1 MSKKSNFSLMNT
13 KHYNE
18 RLNKSEIILCLK
30 NYNLIIEDF
39 LIKIFETIDYKTCKN
54 LYQIILRGVSCLE
67 HVFNILFLYTK
78 NIILTLYYS
87 NKASNAYI
95 DYINSLIIGS
105 NSEKIIYPIYNRNFE
120 LHEIKNSKNAMLCVY
135 DESIKII
142 DEEYKKNYVMEE
154 SEKKYF
160 DVIKSWSKFV
170 NLIFLKGINI
180 NLSEMEQDILLKNMY
195 EIKKNNEKYIDYL
208 LSDILNKG
216 EKVISTK
223 LEEDKYIINF
233 NNQIGT
239 ILRIMIFIS
248 QNKLNYKETDS
259 VIKLFIKKIFF
270 KPIDKD
276 VLEQK
281 LIGINVNNMSNQKFI
296 KEIFS

>member
-1 MSKKSNFSLMNT
+1 
-13 KHYNE
+13 
-18 RLNKSEIILCLK
+18 
-30 NYNLIIEDF
+30 
-39 LIKIFETIDYKTCKN
+39 
-54 LYQIILRGVSCLE
+54 
-67 HVFNILFLYTK
+67 
-78 NIILTLYYS
+78 
-87 NKASNAYI
+87 
-95 DYINSLIIGS
+95 
-105 NSEKIIYPIYNRNFE
+105 
-120 LHEIKNSKNAMLCVY
+120 NAMLCVY

-142 DEEYKKNYVMEE
+142 DEEYKKNYVMEQ

-160 DVIKSWSKFV
+160 DIIKSWSKFV
-170 NLIFLKGINI
+170 NLVFLKGVNV
-180 NLSEMEQDILLKNMY
+180 NLVEIDKKTLLNKIT

-216 EKVISTK
+216 EKVISKK
-223 LEEDKYIINF
+223 LEEDNYIINF

-248 QNKLNYKETDS
+248 HNKLNYKETDS